1 MYRQQHKRHYTM
13 TLSLTAYRNMLISA
27 VKAGKLTPR
36 KATRLFN
43 QYMETA

>member
-1 MYRQQHKRHYTM
+1 M
-13 TLSLTAYRNMLISA
+13 SLAQTAYRNTLIAA

-43 QYMETA
+43 AYMEA